1 MRTLAER
8 VAYLRACAGLGCR
21 EADRLAGTHRGF
33 SSEVE
38 HGHRLSPKTE
48 SLVKLA
54 ELYGA
59 PKGWLIA
66 GDGKAPS
73 PRVVKRAVAAR
84 KPSTEA
90 VS

>member
-8 VAYLRACAGLGCR
+8 VAYLRRCAGIGCR

-33 SSEVE
+33 SAEVE
-38 HGHRLSPKTE
+38 NGNRLNPKVG
-48 SLVKLA
+48 SVGMLA

-59 PKGWLIA
+59 PKGWLLT

-73 PRVVKRAVAAR
+73 KRSVARAVETARVAKAVAA
-84 KPSTEA
+84 
-90 VS
+90 